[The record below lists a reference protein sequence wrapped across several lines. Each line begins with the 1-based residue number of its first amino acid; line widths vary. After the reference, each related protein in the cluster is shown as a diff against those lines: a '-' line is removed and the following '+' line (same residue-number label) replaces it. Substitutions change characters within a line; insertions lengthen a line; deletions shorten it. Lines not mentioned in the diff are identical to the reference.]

1 MKTKLLAAALIA
13 AALPTGAIAQR
24 LAPATVAVVDTTRI
38 YRECN
43 ACRTAQTALQG
54 QVTTLQQRQ
63 QQLGQPIQTE
73 LQSIETAARAAQN
86 QTGAARTTAEAQ
98 LQQRLQA
105 LRLQENTA
113 NQELQRL
120 EQNLRST
127 QQHVLQQINARLN
140 PIISQVM
147 TARGANV
154 AVSVDATLAHAGGI
168 NITNEVLTQ
177 LNAALPAVSVT
188 PLPQAAQPAPA
199 QPLPQQ
205 PRPQGR

>member
-13 AALPTGAIAQR
+13 AAIPTAASAQR
-24 LAPATVAVVDTTRI
+24 LPAATVAVVDTARI

-43 ACRTAQTALQG
+43 ACRAAQTALQA

-63 QQLGQPIQTE
+63 QQLGQPIQAE
-73 LQSIETAARAAQN
+73 LQSIEQAAQAARN
-86 QTGAARTTAEAQ
+86 QTGAARTTTEQQ

-120 EQNLRST
+120 ETNLRST
-127 QQHVLQQINARLN
+127 QAHVLQQINARLN
-140 PIISQVM
+140 PIIQQLM
-147 TARGANV
+147 TARGANL
-154 AVSVDATLAHAGGI
+154 ALAVDATLAHAGSI
-168 NITNEVLTQ
+168 NITNEVLAQ
-177 LNAALPAVSVT
+177 LNAQLPAVSVT
-188 PLPQAAQPAPA
+188 PLPQPPAQQPA
-199 QPLPQQ
+199 QPQPQQ